1 MMDTD
6 TADRRTQWWDE
17 LDTGILEALADGSKT
32 PRELSDKLGISEASV
47 TSLIS
52 MLAVQG
58 RVRISRVETSV

>member
-1 MMDTD
+1 METD
-6 TADRRTQWWDE
+6 TRDRCSQWWDD
-17 LDTGILEALADGSKT
+17 LDTSLLDLLADGGKT

-58 RVRISRVETSV
+58 RVRISRVETCV